1 MNFLRFAWAFVI
13 FALGLSAQA
22 ASAQTITVATVTRAP
37 FSLETDQGHT
47 GFSIELMDAVGEA
60 LDRDVVYTRFDEF
73 GEMLNAVETGQADA
87 AIANISITSERE
99 RIMDFS
105 QPMFESG
112 IQVMVPY
119 EGNNNLLWSLLTT
132 PQVWLWGGATLLFLF
147 LCGMVMWF
155 FERNAQPYFD
165 LNAKEAPFPAF
176 WWALNLTL
184 NGGFEERMPRSRPG
198 RFLGVIIV
206 IGSLFFV
213 SVIVGQITAFITVEA
228 ITSAPDNLSDL
239 DGQRVATTVNSTS
252 SSFLDLRQIRH
263 NTYASLDDMI
273 AAFERGEVDA
283 VVFDGPVL
291 AYYAKTVAPDKA
303 RVLDRV
309 YRSENYGIAFPTDSP
324 LREDVDRALLE
335 LREEGTHSGISTK
348 WFGPNYRN

>member
-1 MNFLRFAWAFVI
+1 
-13 FALGLSAQA
+13 
-22 ASAQTITVATVTRAP
+22 
-37 FSLETDQGHT
+37 
-47 GFSIELMDAVGEA
+47 
-60 LDRDVVYTRFDEF
+60 
-73 GEMLNAVETGQADA
+73 
-87 AIANISITSERE
+87 
-99 RIMDFS
+99 
-105 QPMFESG
+105 
-112 IQVMVPY
+112 
-119 EGNNNLLWSLLTT
+119 
-132 PQVWLWGGATLLFLF
+132 
-147 LCGMVMWF
+147 
-155 FERNAQPYFD
+155 
-165 LNAKEAPFPAF
+165 
-176 WWALNLTL
+176 
-184 NGGFEERMPRSRPG
+184 
-198 RFLGVIIV
+198 
-206 IGSLFFV
+206 V